1 MSSQTTLNKLNH
13 EIKDMK
19 HEIDMLRSFAI
30 SVMGKDPEGEYRP
43 EFVREI
49 MRASSEKPAY
59 TFRGKSSFL
68 AELRRRR
75 PQ

>member
-1 MSSQTTLNKLNH
+1 MSTQATLEKLNK
-13 EIKDMK
+13 EMKEVK
-19 HEIDMLRSFAI
+19 HELRILRSFAI
-30 SVMGKDPEGEYRP
+30 SIAGKDPEGEYRP

-49 MRASSEKPAY
+49 LLARHEKPVY

-75 PQ
+75 